1 MEELIEIYND
11 RIIETIYK
19 YLPDDKKVWNIVGF
33 INKQGDIYQFGSDS
47 KIVGR
52 VFEVLVFEAL
62 HKTAEEL
69 GFVLCEATK
78 QNVYPDFYFIKR
90 DGKRIAIDIKTTYRR
105 GDSKFFYTG
114 GSFTSFL
121 RNNTKNIEGKNS
133 DYVKHY
139 ILGILYTREEKYTKE
154 IINFIDIDKAVPA
167 YRDIDVFV
175 QEKFRICGDKK
186 GSGNTDNIGTIKANT
201 LEPFIYGAGPFAMLG
216 EEIYHEYWKNHPK
229 YKDSKKVKD
238 SLYDDLDGYISWV
251 AKADKERAKL
261 LRNQYEKY
269 KLWYKEKFEK
279 G

>member
-1 MEELIEIYND
+1 MEDLIESYND

-19 YLPDDKKVWNIVGF
+19 YLPDDKKVWSIVGF

-69 GFVLCEATK
+69 GFVLRESTK
-78 QNVYPDFYFIKR
+78 QTVYPDFYFIRK

-105 GDSKFFYTG
+105 GDGKFGYTG

-121 RNNTKNIEGKNS
+121 RNNTKNIEGKYS
-133 DYVKHY
+133 DYIKHY
-139 ILGILYTREEKYTKE
+139 ILGILYTREEKYTKG

-201 LEPFIYGAGPFAMLG
+201 LEPFIYGAGPFTILG
-216 EEIYHEYWKNHPK
+216 EEIYHEYWKHHPK
-229 YKDSKKVKD
+229 YKDSQEIKD
-238 SLYDDLDGYISWV
+238 ALYDDLEGYISWV
-251 AKADKERAKL
+251 AKTDKEKASI
-261 LRNQYEKY
+261 LREQYEKY
-269 KLWYKEKFEK
+269 KIWYKEKFDK
-279 G
+279 S

>member
-1 MEELIEIYND
+1 M
-11 RIIETIYK
+11 
-19 YLPDDKKVWNIVGF
+19 
-33 INKQGDIYQFGSDS
+33 
-47 KIVGR
+47 
-52 VFEVLVFEAL
+52 
-62 HKTAEEL
+62 
-69 GFVLCEATK
+69 
-78 QNVYPDFYFIKR
+78 
-90 DGKRIAIDIKTTYRR
+90 
-105 GDSKFFYTG
+105 
-114 GSFTSFL
+114 
-121 RNNTKNIEGKNS
+121 
-133 DYVKHY
+133 
-139 ILGILYTREEKYTKE
+139 GILYTREEKYTKE